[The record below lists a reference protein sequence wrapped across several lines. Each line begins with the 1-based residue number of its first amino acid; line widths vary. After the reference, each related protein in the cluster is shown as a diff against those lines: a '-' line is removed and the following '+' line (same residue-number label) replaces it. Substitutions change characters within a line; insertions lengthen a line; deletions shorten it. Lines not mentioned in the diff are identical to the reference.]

1 MKLSDF
7 LNSINYTKEDIF
19 EEDAEYASKEYPPFV
34 VNRCLSYFPDTI
46 LHANAMN
53 QYHLLD
59 NRVQYDYLRHSIRTR
74 KRFSKWAKAE
84 KSKDLDVVKKY
95 YGYSNK
101 RAEEALDILSDSD
114 IEKMRS
120 EMYEGGSKTKSSK

>member
-1 MKLSDF
+1 LKLSDF

-74 KRFSKWAKAE
+74 KMS
-84 KSKDLDVVKKY
+84 
-95 YGYSNK
+95 
-101 RAEEALDILSDSD
+101 
-114 IEKMRS
+114 
-120 EMYEGGSKTKSSK
+120 